1 VADLGASRHIRDPR
15 ILPKHWMMVAASG
28 VVYEDGKLLVV
39 RDLQGFWAGVG
50 GWIDAGESPEQAIIR
65 EMREE
70 LAVEAEVVRHFRPFI
85 AWHVAEHEHPIS
97 FLLFS
102 HRLKLASTDFT
113 PDPNE
118 VSEVAW
124 VTPADLTTLDM
135 LPHVRTLFEDR
146 LEEWLA
152 P

>member
-1 VADLGASRHIRDPR
+1 VPDLEASRRVRDPK

-50 GWIDAGESPEQAIIR
+50 GWIDPGESPEQAIIR

-70 LAVEAEVVRHFRPFI
+70 LGVEATVTRHFRPFI

-113 PDPNE
+113 IDPGE
-118 VSEVAW
+118 VTDVAW
-124 VTPADLTTLDM
+124 VTPEELTNLDM

-152 P
+152 L